1 MKIRELIEALSKYDW
16 DSEVEIEGALSDSG
30 YTINGI
36 TEETNYSKNKI
47 VYLISYEVIDMDSDR
62 MGVDL

>member
-1 MKIRELIEALSKYDW
+1 MKIRELIESLSKYDW

>member
-1 MKIRELIEALSKYDW
+1 MKIRELIEQLSKYDW

>member
-1 MKIRELIEALSKYDW
+1 MKIRELIEQLSKYDW

-47 VYLISYEVIDMDSDR
+47 VYLISYGVIDIDSER
-62 MGVDL
+62 MGADL